1 MPNFAGNQSSAS
13 GSTLVR
19 PHLLSSSPSESS
31 EESSESDDRGVT
43 GLGVRGV
50 ASQSLPSVRQLSGA
64 ATGVFCSGDFCC
76 KGGTGGGLT
85 VFVGVGTGAFAG
97 LGLDG
102 GFVGLAS
109 EVGVTGASGAGGLDT
124 AQPILVGQP
133 ASVSERCL
141 PACLSQGNLR
151 GVARL
156 CCGEHAVRTPRAI
169 QKRATNQM
177 LVSYVPLAHAG
188 LID

>member
-19 PHLLSSSPSESS
+19 PQRRSSSPSESS
-31 EESSESDDRGVT
+31 EESSESDDWGVT

-64 ATGVFCSGDFCC
+64 FTGVFSGEG

-97 LGLDG
+97 LGLDD

-109 EVGVTGASGAGGLDT
+109 EVGVTGASGAGGLET

-141 PACLSQGNLR
+141 L
-151 GVARL
+151 AR
-156 CCGEHAVRTPRAI
+156 VR
-169 QKRATNQM
+169 QC
-177 LVSYVPLAHAG
+177 
-188 LID
+188 

>member
-1 MPNFAGNQSSAS
+1 
-13 GSTLVR
+13 
-19 PHLLSSSPSESS
+19 
-31 EESSESDDRGVT
+31 VT

-85 VFVGVGTGAFAG
+85 VFVGVGAATGAFAG

-124 AQPILVGQP
+124 EQPMLLGQP

-141 PACLSQGNLR
+141 LACDGGASC

-156 CCGEHAVRTPRAI
+156 CC
-169 QKRATNQM
+169 
-177 LVSYVPLAHAG
+177 
-188 LID
+188 

>member
-19 PHLLSSSPSESS
+19 PQRRSSSSPSLLS
-31 EESSESDDRGVT
+31 ESSESDDWGVT

-85 VFVGVGTGAFAG
+85 VFVGVGAATGAFAG

-109 EVGVTGASGAGGLDT
+109 EVGVTGASGAGGFETL
-124 AQPILVGQP
+124 QPILGLGNVSQSA
-133 ASVSERCL
+133 ASS
-141 PACLSQGNLR
+141 
-151 GVARL
+151 
-156 CCGEHAVRTPRAI
+156 
-169 QKRATNQM
+169 RATEGPRVEWCVCVVERGRPFVRRAQYKSGQLNLLKVF
-177 LVSYVPLAHAG
+177 LVSYPAS
-188 LID
+188 

>member
-1 MPNFAGNQSSAS
+1 MPNFAGNQWSAS

-19 PHLLSSSPSESS
+19 PQRRSSSSPSESS
-31 EESSESDDRGVT
+31 EESSESDDWGVT

-64 ATGVFCSGDFCC
+64 ATGVFSGEG

-85 VFVGVGTGAFAG
+85 VFVGVGAATGAFAG

-109 EVGVTGASGAGGLDT
+109 EVGVTGASCAGALEA
-124 AQPILVGQP
+124 AQPIGGGAAGKCRGSLPPRVRQRGLV
-133 ASVSERCL
+133 
-141 PACLSQGNLR
+141 
-151 GVARL
+151 
-156 CCGEHAVRTPRAI
+156 
-169 QKRATNQM
+169 
-177 LVSYVPLAHAG
+177 
-188 LID
+188 

>member
-13 GSTLVR
+13 GSAVDR
-19 PHLLSSSPSESS
+19 PHLRSSSSPSLLS
-31 EESSESDDRGVT
+31 ESSESEDIGVT

-64 ATGVFCSGDFCC
+64 ATGVFSGEG

-85 VFVGVGTGAFAG
+85 VLVGVGAATGAFAG
-97 LGLDG
+97 LWLDG

-109 EVGVTGASGAGGLDT
+109 EVGVTGASCAGALEP

-133 ASVSERCL
+133 ASVSERCRL
-141 PACLSQGNLR
+141 ACDSGVSC

-156 CCGEHAVRTPRAI
+156 CCGA
-169 QKRATNQM
+169 
-177 LVSYVPLAHAG
+177 
-188 LID
+188 

>member
-1 MPNFAGNQSSAS
+1 MPSFAGNQLSAS

-19 PHLLSSSPSESS
+19 PQRRSSSSPSESS
-31 EESSESDDRGVT
+31 EESSESDDWGVT

-64 ATGVFCSGDFCC
+64 ATGVFSGEG

-85 VFVGVGTGAFAG
+85 VFVGVGSGAFAG

-109 EVGVTGASGAGGLDT
+109 EVGVTGASCAGGLET
-124 AQPILVGQP
+124 LQPILGFGE
-133 ASVSERCL
+133 SVSDRCRL
-141 PACLSQGNLR
+141 ACDSGASC

-156 CCGEHAVRTPRAI
+156 CCGA
-169 QKRATNQM
+169 
-177 LVSYVPLAHAG
+177 
-188 LID
+188 

>member
-19 PHLLSSSPSESS
+19 PQRRSSSSPSLLS
-31 EESSESDDRGVT
+31 ESSESDDWGVT
-43 GLGVRGV
+43 GLGERGV

-76 KGGTGGGLT
+76 KGGTGGGDT

-109 EVGVTGASGAGGLDT
+109 EVGVTGASCAGALEA

-133 ASVSERCL
+133 AGVSERCL
-141 PACLSQGNLR
+141 LVCDRKASC

-156 CCGEHAVRTPRAI
+156 CCGA
-169 QKRATNQM
+169 
-177 LVSYVPLAHAG
+177 
-188 LID
+188 

>member
-19 PHLLSSSPSESS
+19 PQRRSSSSPSESS
-31 EESSESDDRGVT
+31 EESSESDDWGVT
-43 GLGVRGV
+43 GRGVLGV

-64 ATGVFCSGDFCC
+64 ATGVFSGEG

-97 LGLDG
+97 LGLDD

-109 EVGVTGASGAGGLDT
+109 EVGVTGASGVGALET
-124 AQPILVGQP
+124 VQPMVLVGQP
-133 ASVSERCL
+133 ESSL
-141 PACLSQGNLR
+141 PPRAGAV
-151 GVARL
+151 GDVARVTSV
-156 CCGEHAVRTPRAI
+156 CCGA
-169 QKRATNQM
+169 
-177 LVSYVPLAHAG
+177 
-188 LID
+188 

>member
-19 PHLLSSSPSESS
+19 PQRRSSSSPSLLS
-31 EESSESDDRGVT
+31 ESSESDDWGVT
-43 GLGVRGV
+43 GRGVLGV

-85 VFVGVGTGAFAG
+85 VFVGVGAATGAFAG

-124 AQPILVGQP
+124 EQPMLLGQP

-141 PACLSQGNLR
+141 LACDGGASC

-156 CCGEHAVRTPRAI
+156 CC
-169 QKRATNQM
+169 
-177 LVSYVPLAHAG
+177 
-188 LID
+188 

>member
-19 PHLLSSSPSESS
+19 PQRRSSSSPSESS
-31 EESSESDDRGVT
+31 EESSESDDWGVT

-64 ATGVFCSGDFCC
+64 ATGVFSGEG

-85 VFVGVGTGAFAG
+85 VFVGVGLSIGAFAG

-109 EVGVTGASGAGGLDT
+109 EVGVTGASGAGALEA
-124 AQPILVGQP
+124 AQPMLLGAAGKCPGVLPPRARQRGL
-133 ASVSERCL
+133 AWSGTSVLWS
-141 PACLSQGNLR
+141 
-151 GVARL
+151 VARRSY
-156 CCGEHAVRTPRAI
+156 AVRKSRQRA
-169 QKRATNQM
+169 
-177 LVSYVPLAHAG
+177 LVSYRAS
-188 LID
+188 

>member
-19 PHLLSSSPSESS
+19 PQRRSSSSPSLLS
-31 EESSESDDRGVT
+31 ESSESDDRGVT

-50 ASQSLPSVRQLSGA
+50 ASQSLPSVLQESGA
-64 ATGVFCSGDFCC
+64 AIGVFCSGDFCC

-85 VFVGVGTGAFAG
+85 VFVGVGAFATGAFPG

-109 EVGVTGASGAGGLDT
+109 EVGVTGASDGGGLEA
-124 AQPILVGQP
+124 AQPMLFGAAGKCLGALPPRVRRRGLVWSGTSVLWSVAQP
-133 ASVSERCL
+133 SE
-141 PACLSQGNLR
+141 
-151 GVARL
+151 
-156 CCGEHAVRTPRAI
+156 PRAHTSR
-169 QKRATNQM
+169 QTEKC
-177 LVSYVPLAHAG
+177 G
-188 LID
+188 

>member
-1 MPNFAGNQSSAS
+1 
-13 GSTLVR
+13 
-19 PHLLSSSPSESS
+19 
-31 EESSESDDRGVT
+31 VT

-64 ATGVFCSGDFCC
+64 ATGVFSGEG

-109 EVGVTGASGAGGLDT
+109 EVGVTGASGAGGLET
-124 AQPILVGQP
+124 EQPIGVVGQP

-141 PACLSQGNLR
+141 LVCDGGALC
-151 GVARL
+151 GVARP
-156 CCGEHAVRTPRAI
+156 CCGVRRSYAVLSS
-169 QKRATNQM
+169 TNAQTEK
-177 LVSYVPLAHAG
+177 SG
-188 LID
+188 

>member
-19 PHLLSSSPSESS
+19 PQRRSSSSPSLLSS
-31 EESSESDDRGVT
+31 ESESDDRGVT
-43 GLGVRGV
+43 GRGVLGV

-85 VFVGVGTGAFAG
+85 VFVGVGAATGAFAG

-109 EVGVTGASGAGGLDT
+109 EVGVTGASCAGGLET
-124 AQPILVGQP
+124 LQPILGLGKVSRSAASPRVGGRGLVWSRL
-133 ASVSERCL
+133 SV
-141 PACLSQGNLR
+141 
-151 GVARL
+151 V
-156 CCGEHAVRTPRAI
+156 
-169 QKRATNQM
+169 
-177 LVSYVPLAHAG
+177 
-188 LID
+188 

>member
-1 MPNFAGNQSSAS
+1 MPNFAGNQSPAS

-19 PHLLSSSPSESS
+19 PQRRSSSSPSESS

-64 ATGVFCSGDFCC
+64 ATGVFCSGDFCV

-97 LGLDG
+97 LGLAG

-109 EVGVTGASGAGGLDT
+109 EVGVTGASGAGALEA
-124 AQPILVGQP
+124 AQPMLFGAAGKCLGVLPPRARQRGL
-133 ASVSERCL
+133 AWSGTSVLWSVTRR
-141 PACLSQGNLR
+141 SY
-151 GVARL
+151 
-156 CCGEHAVRTPRAI
+156 AVRST
-169 QKRATNQM
+169 
-177 LVSYVPLAHAG
+177 
-188 LID
+188 

>member
-19 PHLLSSSPSESS
+19 PQRRSSSSPSLLSS
-31 EESSESDDRGVT
+31 ESESDDWGVT
-43 GLGVRGV
+43 GRGVLGV

-64 ATGVFCSGDFCC
+64 ATGVFSGEG

-85 VFVGVGTGAFAG
+85 VFVGVGSGGSFAG

-102 GFVGLAS
+102 VFVGLAS
-109 EVGVTGASGAGGLDT
+109 EVGVTGASGAGGLET
-124 AQPILVGQP
+124 AQPILLGQP
-133 ASVSERCL
+133 AGGSERCL
-141 PACLSQGNLR
+141 LACDSGASC

-156 CCGEHAVRTPRAI
+156 CCGAYAVRTPRALT
-169 QKRATNQM
+169 KPGN
-177 LVSYVPLAHAG
+177 
-188 LID
+188 

>member
-19 PHLLSSSPSESS
+19 PQRRSSSSPSESS

-64 ATGVFCSGDFCC
+64 ATGVFCSGDFCV

-85 VFVGVGTGAFAG
+85 VFVGVGAGFSIGVFVG
-97 LGLDG
+97 LGLASV
-102 GFVGLAS
+102 FVGLV
-109 EVGVTGASGAGGLDT
+109 EVGVTGAS
-124 AQPILVGQP
+124 
-133 ASVSERCL
+133 
-141 PACLSQGNLR
+141 
-151 GVARL
+151 
-156 CCGEHAVRTPRAI
+156 
-169 QKRATNQM
+169 
-177 LVSYVPLAHAG
+177 
-188 LID
+188 

>member
-1 MPNFAGNQSSAS
+1 M
-13 GSTLVR
+13 
-19 PHLLSSSPSESS
+19 
-31 EESSESDDRGVT
+31 T

-64 ATGVFCSGDFCC
+64 ATGVFSGEG

-85 VFVGVGTGAFAG
+85 VFVGVGAGFSIG

-124 AQPILVGQP
+124 EQPMFWGSRQGSRSAASSRVGGRGLVWSRL
-133 ASVSERCL
+133 SV
-141 PACLSQGNLR
+141 
-151 GVARL
+151 V
-156 CCGEHAVRTPRAI
+156 
-169 QKRATNQM
+169 
-177 LVSYVPLAHAG
+177 
-188 LID
+188 

>member
-19 PHLLSSSPSESS
+19 PHFLSSSSPSLLS
-31 EESSESDDRGVT
+31 ESSESDDWGVT

-85 VFVGVGTGAFAG
+85 VFVGVGAATGAFAG

-109 EVGVTGASGAGGLDT
+109 EVGVTGASCAGGLET
-124 AQPILVGQP
+124 LQPILGLGKVSRSAASPRVGGRGLVWSRL
-133 ASVSERCL
+133 SV
-141 PACLSQGNLR
+141 
-151 GVARL
+151 V
-156 CCGEHAVRTPRAI
+156 
-169 QKRATNQM
+169 
-177 LVSYVPLAHAG
+177 
-188 LID
+188 

>member
-1 MPNFAGNQSSAS
+1 MPSFAGNQSSAS

-19 PHLLSSSPSESS
+19 PHRRSSSSPSLLS
-31 EESSESDDRGVT
+31 ESSESDDWGVT

-64 ATGVFCSGDFCC
+64 ATGVFSGEG

-85 VFVGVGTGAFAG
+85 VFVGVGSGAFAG

-109 EVGVTGASGAGGLDT
+109 EVGVTGASCAGGLET
-124 AQPILVGQP
+124 LQPILGFGE
-133 ASVSERCL
+133 SVSECCRL
-141 PACLSQGNLR
+141 ACDR
-151 GVARL
+151 G
-156 CCGEHAVRTPRAI
+156 PRAE
-169 QKRATNQM
+169 
-177 LVSYVPLAHAG
+177 
-188 LID
+188 

>member
-19 PHLLSSSPSESS
+19 PQRRSSSSPSLLS
-31 EESSESDDRGVT
+31 ESSESDDRGVT

-85 VFVGVGTGAFAG
+85 VFVGVGAATGAFAG

-109 EVGVTGASGAGGLDT
+109 EVGVTGASCAGGLET
-124 AQPILVGQP
+124 LQPILGFGE
-133 ASVSERCL
+133 SVSERCL
-141 PACLSQGNLR
+141 LACVGGASC

-156 CCGEHAVRTPRAI
+156 CCREHAVRTPRAV
-169 QKRATNQM
+169 QKRQ
-177 LVSYVPLAHAG
+177 
-188 LID
+188 

>member
-19 PHLLSSSPSESS
+19 PQRRSSSSPSESS
-31 EESSESDDRGVT
+31 EESSESDDWGVT

-64 ATGVFCSGDFCC
+64 ATGVLCSGDFCC
-76 KGGTGGGLT
+76 KGGTGSGLT
-85 VFVGVGTGAFAG
+85 VFVGVGSGAFAG

-109 EVGVTGASGAGGLDT
+109 EVGVTGASDGGGLEA
-124 AQPILVGQP
+124 AQPMMVGQP
-133 ASVSERCL
+133 ASVSERCRL
-141 PACLSQGNLR
+141 ACDGGASC

-156 CCGEHAVRTPRAI
+156 CCGA
-169 QKRATNQM
+169 
-177 LVSYVPLAHAG
+177 
-188 LID
+188 

>member
-19 PHLLSSSPSESS
+19 PHFLSSSSPSLLS
-31 EESSESDDRGVT
+31 ESSESDDWGVT

-85 VFVGVGTGAFAG
+85 VFVGVGSGAFAG

-109 EVGVTGASGAGGLDT
+109 EVGVTGASGVGGLET
-124 AQPILVGQP
+124 EQPMLFG
-133 ASVSERCL
+133 AAGKCAERCL
-141 PACLSQGNLR
+141 L
-151 GVARL
+151 AR
-156 CCGEHAVRTPRAI
+156 VR
-169 QKRATNQM
+169 QC
-177 LVSYVPLAHAG
+177 
-188 LID
+188 

>member
-19 PHLLSSSPSESS
+19 PQRRSSSSPSLLS
-31 EESSESDDRGVT
+31 ESSESDDWGVT
-43 GLGVRGV
+43 GRGVLGV

-64 ATGVFCSGDFCC
+64 ATGVFSGEG

-109 EVGVTGASGAGGLDT
+109 EVGVTGASAAGGLEA
-124 AQPILVGQP
+124 AQPMLFGAAGKWLGALPQRVRPRGL
-133 ASVSERCL
+133 AWSGTSVLWS
-141 PACLSQGNLR
+141 
-151 GVARL
+151 VARRT
-156 CCGEHAVRTPRAI
+156 AVRKTKQATEAI
-169 QKRATNQM
+169 PSSIMR
-177 LVSYVPLAHAG
+177 
-188 LID
+188 